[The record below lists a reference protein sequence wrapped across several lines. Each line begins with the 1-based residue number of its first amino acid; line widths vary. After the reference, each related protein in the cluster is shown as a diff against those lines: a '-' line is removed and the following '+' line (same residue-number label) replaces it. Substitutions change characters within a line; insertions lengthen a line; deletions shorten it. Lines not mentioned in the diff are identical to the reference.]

1 MTRKWNGMGRR
12 DGIVRVRLNCEILK
26 IHLMNKI
33 KNAFLFLSLPRDTGW
48 LKYILRKLH
57 PKYR

>member
-1 MTRKWNGMGRR
+1 MTRKLNGMGRR
-12 DGIVRVRLNCEILK
+12 DGIVWLNCEILK